1 MKNET
6 LLLKSLYD
14 TFNTEYYKKE
24 LISITNGDKC
34 VSLRSVD
41 WFITNYSKKQNIY
54 YKIYKGDKGKLT
66 FFGNNNNKL
75 IRNINV
81 FQSYKAQLKA
91 YSKKKFDPFCRRD
104 RIEFSINDIILSTTI
119 GQLNFFKWAIDNL
132 IIDYII
138 KNKDIIE
145 NDMNNSLKKMKENGI
160 LYKKKGERK
169 LRQELSLSATRGLS
183 RVNISTVL
191 KFD

>member
-75 IRNINV
+75 I
-81 FQSYKAQLKA
+81 
-91 YSKKKFDPFCRRD
+91 
-104 RIEFSINDIILSTTI
+104 
-119 GQLNFFKWAIDNL
+119 
-132 IIDYII
+132 
-138 KNKDIIE
+138 
-145 NDMNNSLKKMKENGI
+145 
-160 LYKKKGERK
+160 
-169 LRQELSLSATRGLS
+169 
-183 RVNISTVL
+183 
-191 KFD
+191 